1 MLAWSLNWL
10 LALQGVSRDT
20 LQAGVIN
27 AAISA
32 AIGGVLA
39 LAAFR
44 SRLDRHTDAL
54 RAVKEQRAEDREADR
69 RQRLE
74 DREAD
79 REAREA
85 VANTFREMCQTLD
98 RSRQQELQFIQRQV
112 EQFRVELKQ
121 SERRQLHM
129 LDLQSAIARKL
140 DIRHRLTD
148 AMTLPDDD
156 EPTHRG

>member
-1 MLAWSLNWL
+1 MVAGTLKFL
-10 LALQGVSRDT
+10 LLLQVVGRELQDT
-20 LQAGVIN
+20 VVN

-54 RAVKEQRAEDREADR
+54 NAVKEQRVEDREADR
-69 RQRLE
+69 LQRLE

-79 REAREA
+79 RLTRDS

-112 EQFRVELKQ
+112 ESMRVELKQ

-156 EPTHRG
+156 DNPHRG